1 MILCLILFYSLC
13 FFTSRY
19 FFSCNALVPLSPK
32 RDEFLTF
39 ECTKT
44 IESFASKAR
53 SLVPVK
59 YEIITITGD
68 EKGAGTDA
76 NVFITIFGSNGDS
89 GCRQLRQRF
98 RNLFE
103 RGQTDRF
110 LLEMLDMGDL
120 QKVQVEHDNSG
131 LSPGWLLDRV
141 EVTNTTNGVT
151 TIFICGKW
159 LDTKRAD
166 KQITR
171 FFYPKY

>member
-1 MILCLILFYSLC
+1 M
-13 FFTSRY
+13 
-19 FFSCNALVPLSPK
+19 
-32 RDEFLTF
+32 TF

-59 YEIITITGD
+59 YEIIVITGD

-76 NVFITIFGSNGDS
+76 NVFITIYGSNGDS
-89 GCRQLRQRF
+89 GRRQLRQKF

-103 RGQTDRF
+103 RGRTDRF
-110 LLEMLDMGDL
+110 LLEMLDMGEL

-131 LSPGWLLDRV
+131 LNPSWLLDRV
-141 EVTNTTNGVT
+141 EVTNTANGVT
-151 TIFICGKW
+151 TIFLCGKW

-166 KQITR
+166 RLTCR
-171 FFYPKY
+171 LLYPKY